1 MLFSMPEL
9 AGQTVRVIDVAT
21 DATLLD
27 AYGPRLP
34 VLVLCDPCKEES
46 GRARE
51 FDWPFD
57 QAVLLAALGQ
67 VP

>member
-21 DATLLD
+21 DTALLD

-34 VLVLCDPCKEES
+34 VLVLCEPREEKAGS
-46 GRARE
+46 QRE
-51 FDWPFD
+51 FNWPID
-57 QAVLLAALGQ
+57 RAELLAALG
-67 VP
+67 